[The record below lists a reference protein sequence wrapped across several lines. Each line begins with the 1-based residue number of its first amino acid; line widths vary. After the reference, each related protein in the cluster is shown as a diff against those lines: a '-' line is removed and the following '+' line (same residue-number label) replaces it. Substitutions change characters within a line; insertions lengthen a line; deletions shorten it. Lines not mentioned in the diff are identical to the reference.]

1 MTPMIQRL
9 SLLALCSLTLLACTL
24 PTDRQDSPQGWLPKV
39 WQQFVKEGPVADN
52 LPDFSTAGYHMG
64 TAELPVR
71 TGPIFNVTDAAF
83 GARPNDDRDDTVA
96 IQHAIDAAA
105 QAGGGVVLLPR
116 GRYDI
121 RKDASAP
128 FLRIRYDA
136 IVLRG
141 EGSGEDGT
149 ILHLGS
155 KGPDGT
161 VRRLGSTEAI
171 KEPRSGA
178 ALAVMGPETSSTLA
192 QITSD
197 IQRGV
202 RVLKVDRTDQLS
214 AGMQVV
220 IRVTDPAIDVKAPAP
235 EKADL
240 VRSLTLPYA
249 LHPQQV
255 DTFGASGREL
265 TWITRIHRII
275 DSHSI
280 ELAKAARF
288 DKPLRYQPVI
298 ESFGQVREVG
308 IEDLRITSAWLG
320 GYRHHKPFTDAEGKI
335 IRTAREQDYLWNG
348 IWISHAADS
357 WVRNVAFE
365 DLTQGIIVGLSADL
379 TLRDLSFHG
388 HDGHAGVTVGR
399 SNDVLISGVNF
410 HNRLVHPLTMEMQA
424 FGNVVTNAMHHQ
436 QGRDELTSTDSVIDF
451 HGIFPFENLF
461 ENMKGF
467 YVCSGGD
474 ESVMPHAGVRNV
486 FWNIQTPATL
496 QCFDKNRTEFA
507 RTWAWHMTS
516 SNSPQTMVEHY
527 PQSFFIGLR
536 RAELQQNKD
545 GALTIGGKSQDQVGN
560 GVTVEGLNRHDLAL
574 PSLYRAQQDLRTEDA
589 RRIRDSR

>member
-1 MTPMIQRL
+1 MTPMTQRL
-9 SLLALCSLTLLACTL
+9 SLLALFCLTLFACTL
-24 PTDRQDSPQGWLPKV
+24 LTDRQDASGTWQPEV
-39 WQQFVKEGPVADN
+39 WKQFVAQGPVHDN
-52 LPDFSTAGYHMG
+52 LPDFSTAGYRMG
-64 TAELPVR
+64 NAELPVR
-71 TGPIFNVTDAAF
+71 SGPVFNVTDRTY
-83 GARPNDDRDDTVA
+83 GAVPNDARDDTVA
-96 IQHAIDAAA
+96 IQKAIDAAGL
-105 QAGGGVVLLPR
+105 AGGGVVLLPR

-121 RKDASAP
+121 RQEASAP
-128 FLRIRYDA
+128 FLRIRHDA
-136 IVLRG
+136 VVIRG

-178 ALAVMGPETSSTLA
+178 ALAVMGPETRSMLA
-192 QITSD
+192 RITSD
-197 IQRGV
+197 IQRGE
-202 RVLKVDRTDQLS
+202 RVVKVDRTDQLS

-240 VRSLTLPYA
+240 VRSLTLPYT

-265 TWITRIHRII
+265 TWITRIQRIV
-275 DSHSI
+275 DAQTI
-280 ELAKAARF
+280 ELAKPARF

-298 ESFGQVREVG
+298 ENFAHVREVG
-308 IEDLRITSAWLG
+308 IEDLRITSAWAG
-320 GYRHHKPFTDAEGKI
+320 GYRHHKPFTDADGKI

-357 WVRNVAFE
+357 WVRNVALQ
-365 DLTQGIIVGLSADL
+365 DLTQGIIVGLSADM
-379 TLRDLSFHG
+379 TLRDLRFHG

-424 FGNVVTNAMHHQ
+424 FGNVVTNAIHHR

-486 FWNIQTPATL
+486 FWNIEVADIL
-496 QCFDKNRTEFA
+496 QCYDDNRTEFA

-516 SNSPQTMVEHY
+516 SNSPQTMIEHY
-527 PQSFFIGLR
+527 PQSFFIGLH
-536 RAELQQNKD
+536 RADSQQKD
-545 GALTIGGKSQDQVGN
+545 GGLTIGGKSQDQVGN
-560 GVTVEGLNRHDLAL
+560 GVTVEGLNRHDIAL
-574 PSLYRAQQDLRTEDA
+574 PSLYRAQQDLRSELRA
-589 RRIRDSR
+589 E